1 MVRPAIFACCTM
13 VTLPAPDGTAKVSSV
28 PTLWTPSDWTCAA
41 GNALVTIDRSH
52 DEGVQA
58 PGGTQ
63 AFPSDAQG
71 WQFGL
76 LEQAASN
83 APAASRRVASL
94 VTGPPILPVLTRCLA
109 ASSFDL

>member
-13 VTLPAPDGTAKVSSV
+13 VTLPALDGTAKVSSV
-28 PTLWTPSDWTCAA
+28 PTLLTPSAWTCAA
-41 GNALVTIDRSH
+41 GSALVTIDRSH

-63 AFPSDAQG
+63 AFPCAGHVS
-71 WQFGL
+71 QFGL
-76 LEQAASN
+76 LEQAASD

-94 VTGPPILPVLTRCLA
+94 VTGPPILPVLTSCPA
-109 ASSFDL
+109 AR